1 MKKSRIHSTYLLK
14 KKDSMI
20 VGLDFNGTI
29 TKNPKLFKR
38 LSAAL
43 LAAGYPVYI
52 ITAVRAS
59 NVSATRQSIT
69 KSKVP
74 HTAIEIVVFREFEE
88 IPELKLRACQ
98 RLGVKLM
105 IDDMPHTCE
114 LLAKHKILT
123 LKVC

>member
-1 MKKSRIHSTYLLK
+1 
-14 KKDSMI
+14 MI
-20 VGLDFNGTI
+20 GIDYNGTI

-52 ITAVRAS
+52 ITAVRVP
-59 NVSATRQSIT
+59 NVSATRHSIV

-74 HTAIEIVVFREFEE
+74 HTSIEIVVFREFDD

-105 IDDMPHTCE
+105 IDDMPATCE
-114 LLAKHKILT
+114 LLAKNKILT
-123 LKVC
+123 LQVR